1 VAEGL
6 TVVGIPARSPK
17 GCDEEATVGY
27 GMPVR
32 AGADPLG
39 EEVAALR
46 AEVAALRAMLQAHSL
61 DRAG

>member
-1 VAEGL
+1 
-6 TVVGIPARSPK
+6 
-17 GCDEEATVGY
+17 
-27 GMPVR
+27 MPVR

-46 AEVAALRAMLQAHSL
+46 AEVAALRALVQAHSL